1 MNRRYN
7 FAFIALLEPFQD
19 PGEIE
24 QYKRRLGFDR
34 VAVNSSA
41 KIWVFWKDH
50 WEGQIGV
57 VGGHIECG
65 RIKHRAVV
73 GGRGF

>member
-1 MNRRYN
+1 MIGQLLFWNIRSVNSQHSFERVIDMNIRYN

-41 KIWVFWKDH
+41 KIWVFGKI
-50 WEGQIGV
+50 IGK
-57 VGGHIECG
+57 G
-65 RIKHRAVV
+65 R
-73 GGRGF
+73 